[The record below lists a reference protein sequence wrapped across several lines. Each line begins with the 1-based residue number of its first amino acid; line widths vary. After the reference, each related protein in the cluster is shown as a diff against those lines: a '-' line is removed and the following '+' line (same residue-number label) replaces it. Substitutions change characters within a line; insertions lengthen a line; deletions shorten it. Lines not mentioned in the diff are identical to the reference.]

1 MTGIQY
7 ITDTKGKQT
16 AVVIDLKKWGDLWED
31 FQDAM
36 LIKQRKKEPR
46 ESLSSVKARLI
57 RSGKLRG

>member
-7 ITDTKGKQT
+7 ITDTNGKQT

-46 ESLSSVKARLI
+46 ESLASVKARLI
-57 RSGKLRG
+57 QK